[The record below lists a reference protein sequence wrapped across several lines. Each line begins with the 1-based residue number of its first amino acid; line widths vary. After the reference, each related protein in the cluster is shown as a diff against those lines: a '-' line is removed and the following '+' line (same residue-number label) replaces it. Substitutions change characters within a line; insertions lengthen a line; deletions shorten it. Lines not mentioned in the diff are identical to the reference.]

1 MHLMH
6 ELTLPVS
13 AESMAFKMLGM
24 LNYSE
29 CAHTPKLAT
38 TSLVDVAIDVACV
51 FVYHVY
57 TYVATDAYAYWIW
70 IHAYGRGA
78 MEIMITRVPRV
89 AATGAGA

>member
-1 MHLMH
+1 MH

-13 AESMAFKMLGM
+13 AESMAFKMLG
-24 LNYSE
+24 LFTYSE
-29 CAHTPKLAT
+29 CAHKPKLAT
-38 TSLVDVAIDVACV
+38 TSRARPRPIATSTCM
-51 FVYHVY
+51 Y
-57 TYVATDAYAYWIW
+57 TYVATDAYAYWIR